1 MNDNKQMNDI
11 MNIIIEWYYDT
22 MKRIIVKS
30 LEESGLLIKGV
41 RETIQ
46 KKAKGQKGGFLWML
60 LDSLGASLLGNLLI
74 GKSTI
79 RARKI
84 NLEQERALLKQA
96 SIFNAILSFNNFWNK
111 KLLSKWT

>member
-1 MNDNKQMNDI
+1 
-11 MNIIIEWYYDT
+11 
-22 MKRIIVKS
+22 MKWIIVKS

-41 RETIQ
+41 KETIQ
-46 KKAKGQKGGFLWML
+46 KEAKGQKGGFLWML
-60 LDSLGASLLGNLLI
+60 LDTLGASLLGNVLT
-74 GKSTI
+74 GKGTI

-96 SIFNAILSFNNFWNK
+96 SIFNAISFFNNFWNT